1 MNNFCTLFDSNYFI
15 KGLTMY
21 KSLRNHCDDFHLY
34 IFAFD
39 DKCFNL
45 LSKQKLPNV
54 SVIPLNE
61 FEDPDLLMVK
71 PTRTPTE
78 YCWTCTPSTILYC
91 IEKYHLK
98 LCTYIDADLYFYSD
112 PKVLIDEMGDKS
124 VLITK
129 HRYTPE
135 YDQTNTSGK
144 YCVQFI
150 SFKADQNGFEVLKW
164 WRNACLN
171 WCYNHYDDGKFGD
184 QKYLDD
190 WTTRFT
196 GIHELKHLGG
206 GVAPWNMQQYTF
218 IKQKKNWIG
227 TEISTRNSF
236 ALVFFHFHQS
246 LSFKKGLAREFMVV
260 SDYYSMSDVT
270 KKQLYIPYVF
280 ALIKF
285 YYRYKLKNYN
295 FDGLGTYK
303 IEYTWS
309 EYFRI
314 IKKRYKDKNNAYFY
328 WIG

>member
-1 MNNFCTLFDSNYFI
+1 
-15 KGLTMY
+15 MY

-218 IKQKKNWIG
+218 IKQKKLD
-227 TEISTRNSF
+227 RN
-236 ALVFFHFHQS
+236 
-246 LSFKKGLAREFMVV
+246 
-260 SDYYSMSDVT
+260 
-270 KKQLYIPYVF
+270 
-280 ALIKF
+280 
-285 YYRYKLKNYN
+285 
-295 FDGLGTYK
+295 
-303 IEYTWS
+303 
-309 EYFRI
+309 
-314 IKKRYKDKNNAYFY
+314 
-328 WIG
+328 